1 MESRMEKYYK
11 EDLSEFNRIKKNEKL
26 YKDIS
31 SEISELDNLPIPDNS
46 NEIDINGLREIVS
59 SRDERIRE
67 NSYPSKKGSN
77 KCSTKRE

>member
-59 SRDERIRE
+59 SRDEYRKAKELGRTVTL
-67 NSYPSKKGSN
+67 PKG
-77 KCSTKRE
+77 K